1 MDQIT
6 KHLMTEF
13 ASQNS
18 LTKLPEDK
26 QFEHFAAYIAT
37 NDHLSDSLDTTDVVV
52 GSGGDCAIDAITFI
66 VNGVIVTDPAEISD
80 LAATNKYVDASIII
94 VQAERSSGFDTAK
107 IGNISFGIT
116 DFLSESPQL
125 PQNDEIRESKIIAD
139 ALFKQAGLFTRG
151 NPICFVYY
159 VTTGKWQN
167 DANLTARRDAAKADI
182 ESLGLFR
189 EVRFECLGADQI
201 QALYRKTKNA
211 VSRQIV
217 FERKLT
223 IPAIAGVDQAYM
235 GVLAAGEYLK
245 LITQDNGEIASS
257 LFHDNVRHWMEWNAV
272 NSDIRQTLLDA
283 AQQHLF
289 PILNNG
295 ITIVA
300 QRINPVGDRFVIEDY
315 QIVNGCQTSH
325 VLFACKERL
334 ASNMFI
340 PVKILATTDEG
351 IRNSV
356 IRATNRQT
364 EISDDQFFA
373 LEEFPKK
380 LETYFPT
387 FDAQYRLYY
396 ERRPRQYASEN
407 VEKVRIINMPTLVR
421 AYASVY
427 REFPHKTTK
436 NYKGLLKEV
445 GNEIFGKDHFLSAY
459 YAAAFAHYR
468 LDYLFRNNYL
478 PAKLRPARYH
488 ILLAA
493 RLMLFPDPPAKP
505 NSHEMDRNANKLVE
519 SLRDEEGSKK
529 LFAEAATVVE
539 SLAQGNLNRDHIRT
553 EPFTES
559 LLRHYGRKFR
569 T

>member
-1 MDQIT
+1 ME
-6 KHLMTEF
+6 EF

-18 LTKLPEDK
+18 LTKLAEDK
-26 QFEHFAAYIAT
+26 LFEHFAAYVAT
-37 NDHLSDSLDTTDVVV
+37 SDHLSDSLDTTDVVV

-66 VNGVIVTDPAEISD
+66 VNGVAVTDPAEISD
-80 LAATNKYVDASIII
+80 LAATNKYVDASIVI
-94 VQAERSSGFDTAK
+94 VQAERSSSFDAAK
-107 IGNISFGIT
+107 IGSIGFGIA
-116 DFLSESPQL
+116 DFFSESSQL
-125 PQNDEIRESKIIAD
+125 PQNNDIKDAKIVAD

-151 NPICFVYY
+151 NPVCFVYY
-159 VTTGKWQN
+159 VTTGKWLN
-167 DANLTARRDAAKADI
+167 DPNLLTRRDAAKSDI
-182 ESLGLFR
+182 EGLGLFR
-189 EVRFECLGADQI
+189 EVRFDCLGADQV

-235 GVLAAGEYLK
+235 GVLAASEYLK

-257 LFHDNVRHWMEWNAV
+257 LFHDNVRHWMEWNSV
-272 NSDIRQTLLDA
+272 NSDIRQTLLDT

-325 VLFACKERL
+325 VLFACREQL
-334 ASNMFI
+334 AMNLYV
-340 PVKILATTDEG
+340 PVKILATKNEG

-364 EISDDQFFA
+364 EITDDQFFA
-373 LEEFPKK
+373 LEDFPKK
-380 LETYFPT
+380 LESYFPT
-387 FDAQYRLYY
+387 FEAQYRLYY

-421 AYASVY
+421 AYASIY
-427 REFPHKTTK
+427 REFPHRTTK

-445 GNEIFGKDHFLSAY
+445 GNEIFGKDHVLSAY

-468 LDYLFRNNYL
+468 LDYLFRNNHL
-478 PAKLRPARYH
+478 AAKLRPARYH

-493 RLMLFPDPPAKP
+493 RLIHFPEPPAKP
-505 NSHEMDRNANKLVE
+505 NSHEMNRNAEELMKI
-519 SLRDEEGSKK
+519 LRDEDKSKE
-529 LFAEAATVVE
+529 LFAKAAEVVE

-553 EPFTES
+553 EPFTDS
-559 LLRHYGRKFR
+559 LLKHYGRKVR

>member
-6 KHLMTEF
+6 KHLMQEF
-13 ASQNS
+13 ATQYS
-18 LTKLPEDK
+18 LTRLPEDK
-26 QFEHFAAYIAT
+26 QFEHFAAYVAT
-37 NDHLSDSLDTTDVVV
+37 SDHLSDSLDTTDVVV

-66 VNGVIVTDPAEISD
+66 VNGVVVTDPEEILD
-80 LAATNKYVDASIII
+80 LAATNKYVDASIVI
-94 VQAERSSGFDTAK
+94 VQAERSSSFDAAK
-107 IGNISFGIT
+107 IGSIGFGIA
-116 DFLSESPQL
+116 DFFSEAPQL
-125 PQNDEIRESKIIAD
+125 PQNDDIKDAKKVAD

-151 NPICFVYY
+151 NPVCFVYY
-159 VTTGKWQN
+159 VTTGKWLN
-167 DANLTARRDAAKADI
+167 DPALSTRRDAAKSDL
-182 ESLGLFR
+182 ENLGLFR
-189 EVRFECLGADQI
+189 EVRFECLGADQV

-217 FERKLT
+217 FERRLT

-235 GVLAAGEYLK
+235 GVLAANEYLK

-257 LFHDNVRHWMEWNAV
+257 LFHDNVRHWMEWNSV

-325 VLFACKERL
+325 VLFACRDQL
-334 ASNMFI
+334 AQNLFV
-340 PVKILATTDEG
+340 PVKILATTNEG

-364 EISDDQFFA
+364 EITDDQFFA
-373 LEEFPKK
+373 LEDFPKK
-380 LETYFPT
+380 LESYFPT
-387 FDAQYRLYY
+387 FEMQYRLYY

-427 REFPHKTTK
+427 REFPHRTTK

-445 GNEIFGKDHFLSAY
+445 GNEIFGKDHVLSAY

-468 LDYLFRNNYL
+468 LDYLFRNNHL
-478 PAKLRPARYH
+478 AAKLRPARYH

-493 RLMLFPDPPAKP
+493 RLIHFPDPPAKP
-505 NSHEMDRNANKLVE
+505 NSHEMDRNANKWVE
-519 SLRDEEGSKK
+519 VLRDEEGAKK
-529 LFAEAATVVE
+529 LFAEASAAVE
-539 SLAQGNLNRDHIRT
+539 SLAQGNFNRDHIRT
-553 EPFTES
+553 EPFTDS
-559 LLRHYGRKFR
+559 LLKHYGRKVR
-569 T
+569 A